1 MIEIHPTA
9 YVSPLADIEE
19 SVKGS
24 KIIIGPNS
32 YIDSFVKIKAAG
44 GTGDIV
50 IGSSTFIN
58 SGCVLYIGNGITIGN
73 NVSIAANCV
82 LAPTS
87 HEFRYRNTLHQK
99 QGFRPSRG
107 GIHIEDDVWI
117 GASSVLLD
125 GATLKVG
132 CVIGA
137 RSLVL
142 RSTDPYG
149 VYAGNPLVKRGERI
163 EK

>member
-24 KIIIGPNS
+24 RIVVGPNS
-32 YIDSFVKIKAAG
+32 YIDAFVKIKAAG

-50 IGSSTFIN
+50 IGSNSFIN
-58 SGCVLYIGNGITIGN
+58 SGCVLYIGNGIVIGN

-82 LAPTS
+82 LAPTN
-87 HEFRYRNTLHQK
+87 HEFENRNMLHQM

-142 RSTDPYG
+142 RSTDAYG

>member
-24 KIIIGPNS
+24 KIIIGPDS
-32 YIDSFVKIKAAG
+32 YIDAFVKIKAAG
-44 GTGDIV
+44 GVGNIT
-50 IGSSTFIN
+50 IGRQSFIN
-58 SGCVLYIGNGITIGN
+58 SGCVLYIGNGISIGD

-87 HEFRYRNTLHQK
+87 HEFEDRNVLHQM

-107 GIHIEDDVWI
+107 GIVIEDDVWI
-117 GASSVLLD
+117 GATSVLLD
-125 GATLKVG
+125 GATLEVG
-132 CVIGA
+132 CVVGA
-137 RSLVL
+137 CSLV
-142 RSTDPYG
+142 RGSTDPYG
-149 VYAGNPLVKRGERI
+149 IYAGNPLVKRGERI

>member
-50 IGSSTFIN
+50 IGSHSFIN
-58 SGCVLYIGNGITIGN
+58 SGCVLYIGNGI
-73 NVSIAANCV
+73 V
-82 LAPTS
+82 
-87 HEFRYRNTLHQK
+87 
-99 QGFRPSRG
+99 
-107 GIHIEDDVWI
+107 IEDDVWI

-125 GATLKVG
+125 GAILQVG
-132 CVIGA
+132 SVIGA

>member
-58 SGCVLYIGNGITIGN
+58 SGCVLYIGNGISIGN

-82 LAPTS
+82 LAPTN
-87 HEFRYRNTLHQK
+87 HEFRDRNTLHQN

-137 RSLVL
+137 GSLVL